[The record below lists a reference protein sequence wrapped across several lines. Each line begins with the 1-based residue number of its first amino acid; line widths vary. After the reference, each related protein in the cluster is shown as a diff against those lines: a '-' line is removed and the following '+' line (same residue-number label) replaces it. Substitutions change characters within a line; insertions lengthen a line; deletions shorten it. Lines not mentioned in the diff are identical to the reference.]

1 MQKGALPVF
10 LAQWWSGDPAVAAA
24 TAVLVVVG
32 DVFPWTHHF
41 AGGEKGVAT
50 AFGALCALCPR
61 AALWALAV
69 FLFAFGLDRYV
80 SFASVLAA
88 LAAPVA
94 IAIHAYPI
102 ESRASGPPTAAFR

>member
-1 MQKGALPVF
+1 
-10 LAQWWSGDPAVAAA
+10 
-24 TAVLVVVG
+24 
-32 DVFPWTHHF
+32 
-41 AGGEKGVAT
+41 
-50 AFGALCALCPR
+50 LCPR

-102 ESRASGPPTAAFR
+102 E